1 MKTMSILFDD
11 PGVELLVL
19 REGEWVKV
27 VPSYWDW
34 LDHLT
39 HLQRVAGTSF
49 EEMDATFKR
58 LVLAVKEAA
67 EKVDGLHVSLGGLD
81 TWDF

>member
-1 MKTMSILFDD
+1 
-11 PGVELLVL
+11 
-19 REGEWVKV
+19 
-27 VPSYWDW
+27 
-34 LDHLT
+34 
-39 HLQRVAGTSF
+39 
-49 EEMDATFKR
+49 MDATFKR